1 MAILSGPEEFL
12 ASVRKLT
19 GAPDSAETA
28 AAVTMDARLSDLG
41 IGSMAFLDWFYS
53 LQDSYGVQ
61 FGDEVLFEVFGDA
74 VRVGDLYRNLSG
86 LSLPAPESS

>member
-12 ASVRKLT
+12 ASVRRLT
-19 GAPDSAETA
+19 GTPDSAETV

-53 LQDSYGVQ
+53 LQDSYGIE

-74 VRVGDLYRNLSG
+74 RCVGDLYRNLRR
-86 LSLPAPESS
+86 LTLPVSESS